1 MQTVLGGISKRNR
14 TAIAVTKS
22 YVAIVHFVFMFGE
35 KTAVVSSTVSNREIK
50 ETNQAATLYQEL
62 LKFWNNKDTREAI
75 THLRGDRLIFY
86 GCRDK
91 LSHG

>member
-1 MQTVLGGISKRNR
+1 M
-14 TAIAVTKS
+14 TKS

-35 KTAVVSSTVSNREIK
+35 KIAVVSSTVSNREIK

-62 LKFWNNKDTREAI
+62 LKVWNKKSTREEI
-75 THLRGDRLIFY
+75 TRLRGDRLILY
-86 GCRDK
+86 GSRDK